1 MAKSVPDAAIKQWLR
16 ERDTVAAMCRLFGLH
31 AGATDVDATF
41 WLLDAPSSLA
51 HQSHANPDGFGLA
64 TYCAEGEASLLRRP
78 VRAAGD
84 EEFARKAREKHAA
97 TFLAHVRYADTGG
110 ISEDNTHPFT
120 LDGRAFAHNG
130 VVGSLDWLDE
140 RLGAD
145 RARVAGETDSER
157 VFALITQAI
166 GEHGGDIRAG
176 IVAATTELAGRAELY
191 SINFLLATPEELWAL
206 RYPEHNE
213 LFLLERSA
221 GGPRGGHQLDESSV
235 YGTLRVRSLE
245 GAGRPV
251 VVVASEPMDEDP
263 GWQPV
268 APGEL
273 VRIGADLTVTRELIL
288 PDPPRHP
295 MVLSGR
301 AVESQAQEHAR
312 GSPPGT
318 PGPTP
323 CPAGRRRWWR
333 GRPRRR

>member
-1 MAKSVPDAAIKQWLR
+1 M
-16 ERDTVAAMCRLFGLH
+16 
-31 AGATDVDATF
+31 
-41 WLLDAPSSLA
+41 
-51 HQSHANPDGFGLA
+51 
-64 TYCAEGEASLLRRP
+64 
-78 VRAAGD
+78 
-84 EEFARKAREKHAA
+84 
-97 TFLAHVRYADTGG
+97 
-110 ISEDNTHPFT
+110 
-120 LDGRAFAHNG
+120 
-130 VVGSLDWLDE
+130 GSLDWLDE

-166 GEHGGDIRAG
+166 GEHGGDVRAG

-221 GGPRGGHQLDESSV
+221 GGPRGGHQLDESSA

-263 GWQPV
+263 GWQPI
-268 APGEL
+268 ASGEL
-273 VRIGADLTVTRELIL
+273 VRIGADLSVTRELIL

-301 AVESQAQEHAR
+301 AVESQAQEHD
-312 GSPPGT
+312 
-318 PGPTP
+318 
-323 CPAGRRRWWR
+323 
-333 GRPRRR
+333 